1 MDADMSERTYRIS
14 VCLAT
19 YNGAQHI
26 REQLDSIL
34 PQLGRDDEVIV
45 SDDLSIDET
54 LEIITSYGDA
64 RVKILPTK
72 SRLGPVANFQRALTA
87 AIGDIVFLSDQ
98 DDIWEPNKV
107 ATSLRVLESCD
118 LVVSDCV
125 IIDANN
131 EVISDSFFAR
141 RNSGPGLLKNLFKNT
156 YLGCCMA
163 FRSEVLDTALPF
175 PPSVN
180 MHDEWIGLVAQALF
194 RVKYTDD
201 KLIRYRR
208 HNSNASPELD
218 SSGFSLSKR
227 IEIRLYKA
235 VRLIARCLTYYFIL
249 RAWSSNKY

>member
-156 YLGCCMA
+156 
-163 FRSEVLDTALPF
+163 
-175 PPSVN
+175 
-180 MHDEWIGLVAQALF
+180 
-194 RVKYTDD
+194 
-201 KLIRYRR
+201 
-208 HNSNASPELD
+208 
-218 SSGFSLSKR
+218 
-227 IEIRLYKA
+227 
-235 VRLIARCLTYYFIL
+235 
-249 RAWSSNKY
+249 